1 MVDPVNNGAASHW
14 LNTPEAAR
22 HLGISEST
30 LRRMR
35 NRDMGLQLG
44 VHFKRGLFKNTP
56 CRWNVA
62 KIEQFIE
69 ANAYTPPAKKGQ
81 GQ

>member
-1 MVDPVNNGAASHW
+1 
-14 LNTPEAAR
+14 
-22 HLGISEST
+22 
-30 LRRMR
+30 MR

-62 KIEQFIE
+62 EIEQFIE
-69 ANAYTPPAKKGQ
+69 ANAYSPPAKRGQ